1 MGIKILGTGY
11 YVPKKVITNDDLSK
25 IVETND
31 EWIRQRVGIVE
42 RHVSETE
49 TAADF
54 AICAAKSA
62 MERSGVTAEEIDL
75 IVCATIS
82 SETVCPTVAGSVQAA
97 IGAECPAFDI
107 SSACSGFLFALDT
120 AAAFIDRGGI
130 RNALVI
136 GAERLSK
143 LVDWSDRS
151 TCVIFGDGAGAA
163 VVAPGDNYLARYL
176 YTSGGNEVIEI
187 PSFGGTSPFY
197 KNEHKAP
204 YIFMDGQETFK
215 FAVKKIVDDVK
226 YVLDAARLTIDDIA
240 YIVPHQANIR
250 IIDYAA
256 KRLKIDPSKIFVNID
271 KVGNTSAASVPM
283 ALAQLDESGALKRG
297 DKIIMCAFGG
307 GLSSG
312 ACIIEW

>member
-1 MGIKILGTGY
+1 MGIKIIGTGS
-11 YVPKKVITNDDLSK
+11 YVPQKVVTNDDLAR
-25 IVETND
+25 IVDTND
-31 EWIRQRVGIVE
+31 EWIRQRVGIVT
-42 RHVSETE
+42 RHVSENE
-49 TAADF
+49 TSADMAIIAANR
-54 AICAAKSA
+54 A
-62 MERSGVTAEEIDL
+62 MEKAGITGSDVDL

-82 SETVCPTVAGSVQAA
+82 SETICPTVAGCVQTA
-97 IGAECPAFDI
+97 IGATCPAFDI
-107 SSACSGFLFALDT
+107 SSACSGFLFAFDT
-120 AAAFIDRGGI
+120 TAAFIDRGGI

-163 VVAPGDNYLARYL
+163 VVTKGDKYLARYL
-176 YTSGGNEVIEI
+176 YTSGGNQVIEI
-187 PSFGGTSPFY
+187 PSFGGKSPFY
-197 KNEHKAP
+197 KNEHKLP

-226 YVLDAARLTIDDIA
+226 YVLDMAHLTIEDIA
-240 YIVPHQANIR
+240 FIVPHQANIR

-283 ALAQLDESGALKRG
+283 ALSELADSGKLKKG
-297 DKIIMCAFGG
+297 DKIILCAFGG